1 MLFTWNKPMNKIL
14 EVNCPTCS
22 KKVVWKETSTYR
34 PFCSDRCQQIDLGS
48 WADESFSIPA
58 EIKDEW
64 ELADQQAQIENAM
77 NASSNKQ
84 QH

>member
-1 MLFTWNKPMNKIL
+1 MSKIL

-22 KKVVWKETSTYR
+22 KKVVWQETSTFR

-48 WADESFSIPA
+48 WADESYAIPV

-64 ELADQQAQIENAM
+64 ELADQQAQIENAF
-77 NASSNKQ
+77 NTPSDKQ